1 MANEIGESAYI
12 WLGREI
18 SESVRKDIEKRIYEA
33 QKALEKAYDEQFE
46 RVKDYF
52 FAKYRTDPWYEN
64 LTDEYLMEMA
74 EAEAK
79 KWIEGHKHLASLLNT
94 LLNFVTTLGTWIGL
108 AIGVISNDIRRGQR
122 FANTQVPSEIPP
134 IADLLSV
141 YFREIINQEVLNSY
155 MKQHGFSESDTSLI
169 IQANRPLLTKE
180 TIAEA
185 WRRGVLSTDKAISI
199 LKQYGYTEEDAQTI
213 LHTETAKIHLEA
225 ARELYLRKLISEEEH
240 DKLLAQLGYT
250 DTQIKYLKNLYYVL
264 PTVTD
269 LIRMAVREVFTPEI
283 AERFGLYSDFPEEFA
298 EHAELLGLSREW
310 ALRYWAAHWELPSIG
325 QGYEMLHRGIIDEE
339 DLKTLLRAHDVMPFW
354 RDKLIKL
361 SYAPFTRVDVRRM
374 YREGVIDEKDVFRT
388 YKDLGYDDWHAEKLT
403 EWTIKEALSE
413 DRKLTRGLIEGL
425 YKRGIFT
432 EKDARDA
439 LIQIGY
445 REEIADIIIA
455 KAKYDK
461 EKEFKDR
468 VSRAVRT
475 QYLKGLINENEAI
488 EKLSKINMPSTEIEM
503 LIYEWR
509 LEKEAR
515 VEVLS
520 AGELK
525 ELARKRVIDRDT
537 FIDKMKKL
545 GYSRNDACLLWE
557 ATQK

>member
-1 MANEIGESAYI
+1 MPDEIKESAYFF
-12 WLGREI
+12 LGRAI
-18 SESVRKDIEKRIYEA
+18 SESLQKDIEKQIYKAQEA
-33 QKALEKAYDEQFE
+33 FNKAYDEQFK
-46 RVKDYF
+46 RIRDFF

-64 LTDEYLMEMA
+64 LTDQYLMEMA

-79 KWIEGHKHLASLLNT
+79 KWIEAHKNLASLLNA
-94 LLNFVTTLGTWIGL
+94 LLNFVTSLGTWIGL

-134 IADLLSV
+134 VADLLSV
-141 YFREIINQEVLNSY
+141 FFKEIINEEVLNAY

-169 IQANRPLLTKE
+169 VQANRPLLTKE
-180 TIAEA
+180 TVCEA

-199 LKQYGYTEEDAQTI
+199 LKQYGYTEQDAQTI

-225 ARELYLRKLISEEEH
+225 ARELFLRKLISEEEH
-240 DKLLAQLGYT
+240 DKLLSQLGYT
-250 DTQIKYLKNLYYVL
+250 DTQIKYLKSLYYVL

-269 LIRMAVREVFTPEI
+269 LIRMAVREVFTPAI
-283 AERFGLYSDFPEEFA
+283 AERFGLYEDFPEEFA
-298 EHAELLGLSREW
+298 NYAELLGLSKEW
-310 ALRYWAAHWELPSIG
+310 ALRYWAAHWELPSIS

-339 DLKTLLRAHDVMPFW
+339 DLKILLRAHDVMPYW

-445 REEIADIIIA
+445 REEIADIIMA

-461 EKEFKDR
+461 EREFKDR

-525 ELARKRVIDRDT
+525 ELARKRVIDRHT
-537 FIDKMKKL
+537 FIDKMMKL
-545 GYSRNDACLLWE
+545 GYTKQDAYWLWE
-557 ATQK
+557 ATQR